1 MLSDADVAVKLAVYR
16 HFAATGR
23 RPTPDEVAAG
33 AGVRTAGIAETYRR
47 LREQKVL
54 VLEDDGC
61 SIRMAPPFSGVP
73 TQHEV
78 IANGVTYHANC
89 AWDALGI
96 PAALHAPA
104 TVRSRCEQSMETL
117 RLEVGPGG
125 PERSDWLF
133 HCAVPAFR
141 WWADIVF
148 T

>member
-1 MLSDADVAVKLAVYR
+1 MPSGDDVAVKIAVYR

-23 RPTPDEVAAG
+23 RPTPAEVAAG
-33 AGVRTAGIAETYRR
+33 AGVPVDGIVEAYRR
-47 LREQKVL
+47 LRAQKVL
-54 VLEDDGC
+54 VLEEDGV
-61 SIRMAPPFSGVP
+61 SIRMAPPFSGIA

-78 IANGVTYHANC
+78 RAKGLTYHANC

-104 TVRSRCEQSMETL
+104 TVRSRCEQSKQPL
-117 RLEVGPGG
+117 LLEVGRDGPG
-125 PERSDWLF
+125 RSDWLF

-141 WWADIVF
+141 WWDDIVF